1 MKSVECMG
9 KTVDEAVAK
18 ALVEL
23 NTTIDKVEIDI
34 IEKGSKGFLK
44 FIGSKPVKVSVK
56 LKKDYVKEAKDFL
69 NSILKTMNIKAEV
82 SIRDAGESLLIN
94 IYGENMGTLIG
105 YRGETLDS
113 LQYLTSLVINKDS
126 DEKYK
131 RVILDT
137 QNYRAKREQTLRRL
151 AYKIAQKVRRYN
163 KAIRLEPMNPYERRI
178 IHSEL
183 QDDPYVRTFSEGE
196 EPYRRVIVELK
207 KKA

>member
-23 NTTIDKVEIDI
+23 NTTIDKVDIDI
-34 IEKGSKGFLK
+34 IEKGSKGFLN

-69 NSILKTMNIKAEV
+69 NSILKTMNIKAEI
-82 SIRDAGESLLIN
+82 SIRDAGESLLVN
-94 IYGENMGTLIG
+94 MYGENMGTLIG

-126 DEKYK
+126 NEKYK
-131 RVILDT
+131 RVILDI
-137 QNYRAKREQTLRRL
+137 QNYRTKREQTLRRL
-151 AYKIAQKVRRYN
+151 AYKIAHKVRRYN
-163 KAIRLEPMNPYERRI
+163 KAIKLEPMNPYERRI

-183 QDDPYVRTFSEGE
+183 QDNPYVRTFSEGE